1 MLRKTILFDLNHNE
15 MLTLDDDF
23 SDFIKVLHNLN
34 FKIEKN
40 ETKDLT
46 KKVFENIEVLVLGNP
61 IDDYFSN
68 IEIKE
73 ITNFV
78 RLGGSLLLV
87 SEYGADYLQKTNLND
102 IAKNFGFLFEKN
114 LIKEENPKNHN
125 CSSILHIH
133 EFPEAGFLNGLR
145 EVVIGGT
152 CSLYLKKGANVL
164 LETNKLNNWSEI
176 YNNSL
181 EEWEKDKE
189 QAHIIAAYAK
199 FGQGKVIA
207 LGDIDIFCS
216 DDNIGINSLDNQKFL
231 QNVFSWLI
239 EPVKKSDVNSFILD
253 QMGELQNGVKQIQS
267 TINNIIE
274 TMSILERRLTNIEE
288 NSEDLDNP
296 TAVKIPRDIKSVEK
310 EGAD

>member
-1 MLRKTILFDLNHNE
+1 MQKTILFDLNHNE
-15 MLTLDDDF
+15 MLTLDNDF
-23 SDFIKVLHNLN
+23 SVFLKLLRNLN

-46 KKVFENIEVLVLGNP
+46 KKVFENIDILVLGNP

-73 ITNFV
+73 IVNFV
-78 RLGGSLLLV
+78 RLGGSLILV

-102 IAKNFGFLFEKN
+102 IANHFGFSFEKN
-114 LIKEENPKNHN
+114 LIKEQNPKNQN

-133 EFPEAGFLNGLR
+133 EFPEVGFLNGLR

-152 CSLYLKKGANVL
+152 CSLYLKKGAKPL
-164 LETNKLNNWSEI
+164 LETSKLNIWSEI

-189 QAHIIAAYAK
+189 QQHIIAAYTK
-199 FGQGKVIA
+199 FGQGKAIA

-216 DDNIGINSLDNQKFL
+216 DNNIGINSLDNQKFL
-231 QNVFSWLI
+231 HNVFTWLI
-239 EPVKKSDVNSFILD
+239 EPIKKSDVNNFILK
-253 QMGELQNGVKQIQS
+253 QMGELQNGVKEIQN
-267 TINNIIE
+267 TINNLIE
-274 TMSILERRLTNIEE
+274 TMSLLERRITYLEE
-288 NSEDLDNP
+288 NSDNSEETTDVQISRGQEP
-296 TAVKIPRDIKSVEK
+296 V
-310 EGAD
+310 

>member
-1 MLRKTILFDLNHNE
+1 MQRKTILFDLNHNE
-15 MLTLDDDF
+15 MLTLDNDF
-23 SDFIKVLHNLN
+23 SDFLKLLHNLN

-40 ETKDLT
+40 ENKDLT
-46 KKVFENIEVLVLGNP
+46 KKVLENIDVLILGNP

-73 ITNFV
+73 IVNFV

-102 IAKNFGFLFEKN
+102 IANHFGFLFEKN

-133 EFPEAGFLNGLR
+133 EFPETDFLNGLR
-145 EVVIGGT
+145 EVTIGGT
-152 CSLYLKKGANVL
+152 CSLYLKKGANAL
-164 LETNKLNNWSEI
+164 LETSKLNNWSEI
-176 YNNSL
+176 YNNSS

-189 QAHIIAAYAK
+189 QLHVIAAYAK

-231 QNVFSWLI
+231 HNILSWLV

-253 QMGELQNGVKQIQS
+253 QIGELQNGVKNIQT
-267 TINNIIE
+267 TINNLIE
-274 TMSILERRLTNIEE
+274 TMSILEKRLTNIEE
-288 NSEDLDNP
+288 YSENLEETIDTKISRDLE
-296 TAVKIPRDIKSVEK
+296 SV
-310 EGAD
+310 

>member
-1 MLRKTILFDLNHNE
+1 MQRKTILFDLNHNE
-15 MLTLDDDF
+15 MLTLDKDYTDF
-23 SDFIKVLHNLN
+23 LKLLQNLN
-34 FKIEKN
+34 LKIEKN
-40 ETKDLT
+40 ENKDLT
-46 KKVFENIEVLVLGNP
+46 KKILEKVDILVLGNP

-68 IEIKE
+68 IEIKD
-73 ITNFV
+73 IVNYV
-78 RLGGSLLLV
+78 RTGGRLIII

-102 IAKNFGFLFEKN
+102 ITNHFGFLFEKN

-133 EFPEAGFLNGLR
+133 EFPETDFLNGLR

-152 CSLYLKKGANVL
+152 CSLYLKKGARAL

-176 YNNSL
+176 YNNSS

-189 QAHIIAAYAK
+189 QQHVIAAYAK

-216 DDNIGINSLDNQKFL
+216 DDNIGINTLDNQKFL
-231 QNVFSWLI
+231 HNIFSWLV
-239 EPVKKSDVNSFILD
+239 EPVKKSDVNSFILN
-253 QMGELQNGVKQIQS
+253 QIGELQNGVKQIQT

-288 NSEDLDNP
+288 NSEYLEKTTDD
-296 TAVKIPRDIKSVEK
+296 KISRDIESV
-310 EGAD
+310 

>member
-1 MLRKTILFDLNHNE
+1 MQRKTILFDLHHNE
-15 MLTLDDDF
+15 MLSLEHDY
-23 SDFIKVLHNLN
+23 SDLLKLLHNLN
-34 FKIEKN
+34 YKIEKN
-40 ETKDLT
+40 ENKDLT
-46 KKVFENIEVLVLGNP
+46 KKVFDNIDVLILGNP

-73 ITNFV
+73 IVNFV

-102 IAKNFGFLFEKN
+102 IATHFGFLFEKN
-114 LIKEENPKNHN
+114 LIKEQNPKNQN
-125 CSSILHIH
+125 CSSILHIR
-133 EFPEAGFLNGLR
+133 EFPEVDFLNGLR

-152 CSLYLKKGANVL
+152 CSLYLKKGVRAI

-176 YNNSL
+176 YNNSS

-189 QAHIIAAYAK
+189 QQHVIAAYTK

-207 LGDIDIFCS
+207 FGDVDIFSS

-231 QNVFSWLI
+231 GNIFSWLV
-239 EPVKKSDVNSFILD
+239 EPVKKSDVNSFILE
-253 QMGELQNGVKQIQS
+253 QIGELQNGVKNIQN

-274 TMSILERRLTNIEE
+274 TMSILEKRLTNIEE
-288 NSEDLDNP
+288 NSEILEETTDAQ
-296 TAVKIPRDIKSVEK
+296 TPRDLKSV
-310 EGAD
+310 

>member
-1 MLRKTILFDLNHNE
+1 MQSKVVLVDLSHGE
-15 MLTLDDDF
+15 MLTLDEDF
-23 SDFIKVLHNLN
+23 SDFLKLLHNLN

-40 ETKDLT
+40 DNKDLT
-46 KKVFENIEVLVLGNP
+46 KKVLNNIDVLILGNP

-73 ITNFV
+73 IVNFV

-102 IAKNFGFLFEKN
+102 ISTHFGFLFEKN

-133 EFPEAGFLNGLR
+133 EFPETDFLNGLR

-152 CSLYLKKGANVL
+152 CSLYLKKGASAL

-176 YNNSL
+176 YNNSS

-189 QAHIIAAYAK
+189 QQHIIAAYAK

-231 QNVFSWLI
+231 NNIFSWLV
-239 EPVKKSDVNSFILD
+239 EPVKKSDVNSFILE
-253 QMGELQNGVKQIQS
+253 QIGGLQNGVKNIQT

-274 TMSILERRLTNIEE
+274 TMSILEKRLTNIEE
-288 NSEDLDNP
+288 NSENLEETTDAQTSRDLE
-296 TAVKIPRDIKSVEK
+296 SV
-310 EGAD
+310 

>member
-1 MLRKTILFDLNHNE
+1 MQRKTILFDLNHNE
-15 MLTLDDDF
+15 MLTLDNDF
-23 SDFIKVLHNLN
+23 SDFLKLLHNLN

-40 ETKDLT
+40 ENKDLT
-46 KKVFENIEVLVLGNP
+46 KKVLENIDVLILGNP

-73 ITNFV
+73 IVNFV

-102 IAKNFGFLFEKN
+102 IANHFGFLFEKN

-133 EFPEAGFLNGLR
+133 EFPETDFLNGLR
-145 EVVIGGT
+145 EVTIGGT
-152 CSLYLKKGANVL
+152 CSLYLKKGANAL
-164 LETNKLNNWSEI
+164 LETSKLNNWSEI
-176 YNNSL
+176 YNNSS

-189 QAHIIAAYAK
+189 QLHVIAAYAK

-231 QNVFSWLI
+231 HNILSWLV

-253 QMGELQNGVKQIQS
+253 QIGELQNGVKNIQN
-267 TINNIIE
+267 TINNLIE
-274 TMSILERRLTNIEE
+274 TMSILEKRLTNIEE
-288 NSEDLDNP
+288 YSENLEETIDTKISRDLE
-296 TAVKIPRDIKSVEK
+296 SV
-310 EGAD
+310 

>member
-1 MLRKTILFDLNHNE
+1 MQSKVILIDLSHGE

-23 SDFIKVLHNLN
+23 SDFLKLLHNLN

-40 ETKDLT
+40 DNKDLT
-46 KKVFENIEVLVLGNP
+46 KKVLDNIDVLILGNP

-73 ITNFV
+73 IVNFV

-102 IAKNFGFLFEKN
+102 ISTHFGFLFEKN

-133 EFPEAGFLNGLR
+133 EFPETDFLNGLR

-152 CSLYLKKGANVL
+152 CSLYLKKGASAL

-176 YNNSL
+176 YNNSS

-189 QAHIIAAYAK
+189 QQHIIAAYAK

-231 QNVFSWLI
+231 NNIFSWLV
-239 EPVKKSDVNSFILD
+239 EPVKKSDVNSFILE
-253 QMGELQNGVKQIQS
+253 QIGGLQNGVKNIQT

-274 TMSILERRLTNIEE
+274 TMSILEKRLTNIEE
-288 NSEDLDNP
+288 NSESLEETTDTQTSRDLE
-296 TAVKIPRDIKSVEK
+296 SV
-310 EGAD
+310 

>member
-1 MLRKTILFDLNHNE
+1 MQRKTILFDLNHNE
-15 MLTLDDDF
+15 MLTLDNDF
-23 SDFIKVLHNLN
+23 SDFLKLLHNLN

-40 ETKDLT
+40 ENKDLT
-46 KKVFENIEVLVLGNP
+46 KKVLENIDVLILGNP

-73 ITNFV
+73 IVNFV

-102 IAKNFGFLFEKN
+102 IANHFGFLFEKN

-133 EFPEAGFLNGLR
+133 EFPETDFLNGLR
-145 EVVIGGT
+145 EVTIGGT
-152 CSLYLKKGANVL
+152 CSLYLKKGANAL
-164 LETNKLNNWSEI
+164 LETSKLNNWSEI
-176 YNNSL
+176 YNNSS

-189 QAHIIAAYAK
+189 QLHVIAAYAK

-231 QNVFSWLI
+231 HNILSWLV

-253 QMGELQNGVKQIQS
+253 QIGELQNGVKNIQN
-267 TINNIIE
+267 TINNLIE
-274 TMSILERRLTNIEE
+274 TMSILEKRLTNIEE
-288 NSEDLDNP
+288 YSENLEETIDTNISRDLE
-296 TAVKIPRDIKSVEK
+296 SV
-310 EGAD
+310 

>member
-1 MLRKTILFDLNHNE
+1 
-15 MLTLDDDF
+15 MLTLDKVY
-23 SDFIKVLHNLN
+23 SDFLKLLHNLN

-40 ETKDLT
+40 ENKDLT
-46 KKVFENIEVLVLGNP
+46 KKVLENIDVLILGNP

-73 ITNFV
+73 IVNFV

-102 IAKNFGFLFEKN
+102 IANHFGFLFEKN

-133 EFPEAGFLNGLR
+133 EFPETDFLNGLR

-152 CSLYLKKGANVL
+152 CSLYLKKGASAL

-176 YNNSL
+176 YNNSS

-189 QAHIIAAYAK
+189 QRHIIAAYAK

-231 QNVFSWLI
+231 SNIFSWLV
-239 EPVKKSDVNSFILD
+239 EPVKKSDVNSFILE
-253 QMGELQNGVKQIQS
+253 QIGGLQNGVKNIQT

-274 TMSILERRLTNIEE
+274 TMSILEKRLTNIEE
-288 NSEDLDNP
+288 NSENLEETTDAQTSRDLE
-296 TAVKIPRDIKSVEK
+296 SV
-310 EGAD
+310 

>member
-15 MLTLDDDF
+15 MLTLDNDF
-23 SDFIKVLHNLN
+23 SDFLKLLHNLN

-40 ETKDLT
+40 ENKDLT
-46 KKVFENIEVLVLGNP
+46 KKVLENIDVLILGNP

-73 ITNFV
+73 IVNFV

-102 IAKNFGFLFEKN
+102 IANHFGFLFEKN

-133 EFPEAGFLNGLR
+133 EFPETDFLNGLR
-145 EVVIGGT
+145 EVTIGGT
-152 CSLYLKKGANVL
+152 CSLYLKKGANAL
-164 LETNKLNNWSEI
+164 LETSKLNNWSEI
-176 YNNSL
+176 YNNSS

-189 QAHIIAAYAK
+189 QLHVIAAYAK

-231 QNVFSWLI
+231 HNILSWLV

-253 QMGELQNGVKQIQS
+253 QIGELQNGVKNIQT
-267 TINNIIE
+267 TINNLIE
-274 TMSILERRLTNIEE
+274 TMSILEKRLTNIEE
-288 NSEDLDNP
+288 YSENLEETIDTKISRDLE
-296 TAVKIPRDIKSVEK
+296 SV
-310 EGAD
+310 

>member
-1 MLRKTILFDLNHNE
+1 
-15 MLTLDDDF
+15 MLTLDNDF
-23 SDFIKVLHNLN
+23 SDFLKLLHNLN

-40 ETKDLT
+40 ENKDLT
-46 KKVFENIEVLVLGNP
+46 KKVLENIDVLILGNP

-73 ITNFV
+73 IVNFV

-102 IAKNFGFLFEKN
+102 IANHFGFLFEKN

-133 EFPEAGFLNGLR
+133 EFPETDFLNGLR
-145 EVVIGGT
+145 EVTIGGT
-152 CSLYLKKGANVL
+152 CSLYLKKGANAL
-164 LETNKLNNWSEI
+164 LETSKLNNWSEI
-176 YNNSL
+176 YNNSS

-189 QAHIIAAYAK
+189 QLHVIAAYAK

-231 QNVFSWLI
+231 HNILSWLV

-253 QMGELQNGVKQIQS
+253 QIGELQNGVKNIQT
-267 TINNIIE
+267 TINNLIE
-274 TMSILERRLTNIEE
+274 TMSILEKRLTNIEE
-288 NSEDLDNP
+288 YSENLEETIDTKISRDLE
-296 TAVKIPRDIKSVEK
+296 SV
-310 EGAD
+310 